1 MRKLICL
8 LAAVLLMAALSVNAF
23 ADGNVQSMIEGLP
36 TVEQF
41 QAMDSDA
48 QLEAYNQVQA
58 AYDAYMALGEEEKA
72 AMEGAEETFETLFAH
87 FNSLIMPVEEVA
99 VEAAA
104 EEVAA
109 DSSEEKPP
117 MILIVMAAFVAGF
130 AFRNLNKKR

>member
-8 LAAVLLMAALSVNAF
+8 LAAVLMIAALAVNAF
-23 ADGNVQSMIEGLP
+23 ADSTVQSMIEGLP
-36 TVEQF
+36 AVEEF
-41 QAMDSDA
+41 QTMDSDA

-58 AYDAYMALGEEEKA
+58 AYDVYMALSDAERSEIA
-72 AMEGAEETFETLFAH
+72 GAEETFETLFAH